1 MLSARWAVGLAR
13 RTSSLPVRPWYWTDL
28 PLSLPERHAC
38 GTTHTCNGLFRPEV
52 HAQQGAQGALKERWA
67 QGARGETNYIATEGP
82 ESRPLGTRF

>member
-38 GTTHTCNGLFRPEV
+38 GTTHTCTGLFRPEV
-52 HAQQGAQGALKERWA
+52 RAREGEGAL
-67 QGARGETNYIATEGP
+67 QPPARHSVLRLCSATQSSG
-82 ESRPLGTRF
+82 GTRALT